1 LEQIGGWKTGWM
13 DGRKGWVDER
23 RTGERKD
30 IEGRKARRRNGWD
43 DE

>member
-1 LEQIGGWKTGWM
+1 M

-30 IEGRKARRRNGWD
+30 IEGRKARSWD